1 MPQTLWVLIVEDEWL
16 VAQHH
21 ASHLRDL
28 GHQIVGPCA
37 TVAAALA
44 AIDEQRVDA
53 ALLDV
58 ELRTEKSYPVA
69 AELARRGIPFTFV
82 SGHAD
87 IDLPAALRDRPLL
100 SKPVD
105 VAALA
110 RAVDRMGTTA

>member
-1 MPQTLWVLIVEDEWL
+1 MPQTLCILIVEDEWL
-16 VAQHH
+16 VALDHVGN
-21 ASHLRDL
+21 LRDL
-28 GHQIVGPCA
+28 GHEIIGPCA

-44 AIDEQRVDA
+44 AIDAHRVDA

-69 AELARRGIPFTFV
+69 EELARRGIPFTFV

-110 RAVDRMGTTA
+110 RAVDRMGQTA